1 MPLHLLYIPVKIKY
15 LFFID
20 YLFAVNDNIEIR
32 KGASMNK
39 NFFLMIVIAL
49 FLVSCTSSDNNE
61 GNTKL
66 LSEGVD
72 TPITVTAYKD
82 FSQSEDFHF
91 LKPGD
96 KVAVISPS
104 ALPSQEKVDA
114 TINGLK
120 EWGYEP
126 VEGKYVCVEVRTLQ
140 NCIEDLKWA
149 LEDPDIK
156 AIYCVRGGSAAWEVL
171 DNISLSL
178 IENANKPII
187 GYSDITNYL
196 SAWTVSDE
204 PSIHSCM
211 ADTFI
216 DLDKKCVEV
225 EKKILNGEVPV
236 YQVEGSEY
244 DRKGSATGILIG
256 GNLSTL
262 TATLDTPYD
271 VTAIDE
277 PYILFLED
285 VEEDMEH
292 IHRFLSILE
301 HQGVLDK
308 AVGLIFGEWVDYPEE
323 CETYNGNSRGGKF
336 KSVADMISRQFLN
349 DRNIPVAFGFPAGH
363 GEVNYP
369 LMMGTKLKLDVN
381 EDSYTL
387 EWLSN

>member
-49 FLVSCTSSDNNE
+49 FLVSCTSSDNKE
-61 GNTKL
+61 GNAKL

-149 LEDPDIK
+149 LEDSDIK

-178 IENANKPII
+178 IKNANKPII

-323 CETYNGNSRGGKF
+323 CDTYNGNSRGGKF